1 MLVCTL
7 LNACSTYSPLV
18 DTMGRS
24 GTFDES
30 RAEHFSNDKVI
41 CEQIATNNTTFFG
54 NIGFWIMSPEAKTE
68 HDYIYNKS
76 WAFVIKL
83 KERDNDKNKYTYKR
97 RNR

>member
-1 MLVCTL
+1 MKKKILLTMLVCTL

-54 NIGFWIMSPEAKTE
+54 NIGFWIMSPQAETE
-68 HDYIYNKS
+68 HDHIYKKCLTNLGQS
-76 WAFVIKL
+76 L
-83 KERDNDKNKYTYKR
+83 LNN
-97 RNR
+97 

>member
-1 MLVCTL
+1 MKKILLLAILVGF

-54 NIGFWIMSPEAKTE
+54 NIGFWIMSPQAETE
-68 HDYIYNKS
+68 HDYIYK
-76 WAFVIKL
+76 KCL
-83 KERDNDKNKYTYKR
+83 T
-97 RNR
+97 NRGHSLLNN

>member
-1 MLVCTL
+1 MKKKILLTMLVCTL

-41 CEQIATNNTTFFG
+41 FEQIATNNTTFFG
-54 NIGFWIMSPEAKTE
+54 NIGFWIMSPEAETE
-68 HDYIYNKS
+68 HDHIYKKCLS
-76 WAFVIKL
+76 
-83 KERDNDKNKYTYKR
+83 
-97 RNR
+97 NRGHSLLR